1 RARRHV
7 PQPRSVLR
15 PHREVLANH
24 QHRRRADQ
32 GEGRAATRLDH
43 QRRLHR
49 HDVRSAGAVRPAGG
63 LCPFAPLGAQ
73 GELTMVIPLLLL
85 LGIVSAQA
93 ATPAPPPAESAAE
106 ASFTY
111 DPGGRRDPFVSLLRS
126 GSDGRAI
133 RPAGAVDGLAGL
145 AIADIAVRGVVK
157 ARDGY
162 LAIVQAPDRKTYLA
176 RPG

>member
-1 RARRHV
+1 
-7 PQPRSVLR
+7 
-15 PHREVLANH
+15 
-24 QHRRRADQ
+24 
-32 GEGRAATRLDH
+32 
-43 QRRLHR
+43 
-49 HDVRSAGAVRPAGG
+49 
-63 LCPFAPLGAQ
+63 
-73 GELTMVIPLLLL
+73 MVIPLLLL

-176 RPG
+176 RPGDRLLDGTVKAITPAGMVLLQEVSDPLSLVTQKEVRKLLRGTEEGK

>member
-1 RARRHV
+1 
-7 PQPRSVLR
+7 
-15 PHREVLANH
+15 
-24 QHRRRADQ
+24 
-32 GEGRAATRLDH
+32 
-43 QRRLHR
+43 
-49 HDVRSAGAVRPAGG
+49 
-63 LCPFAPLGAQ
+63 
-73 GELTMVIPLLLL
+73 MVIPLLLL

-106 ASFTY
+106 ESFTY

-126 GSDGRAI
+126 GSDSRAI

-176 RPG
+176 RPGDRLLDGTVKAITPAGMVLLQEVSDPLSLVTQKEVRKLLRGTEEGK